1 MLAHH
6 DQGLQSEEQGAQ
18 EANKHIS
25 QDGQI
30 VLIIIADK
38 TGLKYGPFFCVKIRW
53 PDTQQKHPQQ
63 SSISTSIA
71 GKGENLNMNL
81 GKLLV

>member
-1 MLAHH
+1 MVSLLLRRLLKLQFYDIWGHALLAHH

-38 TGLKYGPFFCVKIRW
+38 TGLKYGPFFVLK
-53 PDTQQKHPQQ
+53 
-63 SSISTSIA
+63 
-71 GKGENLNMNL
+71 
-81 GKLLV
+81 